1 MRVGLLSDTHIL
13 EMKEALLPEVA
24 EAFCGVDLILHAG
37 DIFIPSVLDELQRI
51 APVLAAEGDDDYGDI
66 LADERV
72 KQKHILKLQGQTL
85 WLVHMRPY
93 HYPSV
98 SPQGEDFKGEGAND
112 APDIVVFGHQHDT
125 SVRRMG
131 NVLFISP
138 GSPTLLHYQPG
149 LGTVAILDIDS
160 GGAQVHIH
168 EL

>member
-13 EMKEALLPEVA
+13 EVEEALPPEVV

-37 DIFIPSVLDELQRI
+37 DIHIPSVLDELQHI

-72 KQKHILKLQGQTL
+72 KQRHILKLQGQTL

-98 SPQGEDFKGEGAND
+98 SPQGEDFKGEDAND

-125 SVRRMG
+125 CVRRIG
-131 NVLFISP
+131 DVLFISP

-160 GGAQVHIH
+160 GGAQVYIH